1 MAEESDERLLKS
13 GSELFHELLRVYS
26 VAEVDDYFK
35 AGQWKDELMRTDLQ
49 LVEKHRREAGAPEPP
64 DLSEVKLPEMPKATV
79 MFQARPPA
87 FGAAASAAVTTPTLG
102 SAVAE
107 LRLIAL
113 FVAKW
118 KLDTTRTKTVLS
130 KLVPARRRH
139 VIASFKTENSGEEAT
154 QALEEFI
161 TECNE
166 KNSWPANT
174 VASPVAVAGV
184 KRPLSAVSPSL
195 VFDPNKRL
203 ATTSAV
209 GYRPAVRP
217 LTQARPVTIPA
228 RAATPSPA
236 AQALAARLAA
246 TAATRP
252 RAMLPMR
259 QLSAFARPVAGYR
272 PVAVAAK
279 PAVRPAWGSASVR
292 PVARPVTPIRPV
304 WGARPAVSAY
314 RPPVRPTRLW

>member
-1 MAEESDERLLKS
+1 MAEETDDRLSKT

-49 LVEKHRREAGAPEPP
+49 LIEKHRREAGAPEPP

-87 FGAAASAAVTTPTLG
+87 FGAATTTAVTPPTLG

-139 VIASFKTENSGEEAT
+139 VIASFKTEKSGEEAT

-174 VASPVAVAGV
+174 GASPVAVAGV

-203 ATTSAV
+203 ATASAT
-209 GYRPAVRP
+209 GYRPAVARP
-217 LTQARPVTIPA
+217 VTPVVRPVTIPG
-228 RAATPSPA
+228 RATTPSPA

-246 TAATRP
+246 TAAARP
-252 RAMLPMR
+252 RAMTPI
-259 QLSAFARPVAGYR
+259 RPVAGYR

-279 PAVRPAWGSASVR
+279 PAVRPAWGAATVR
-292 PVARPVTPIRPV
+292 PVARPIAPIRPV
-304 WGARPAVSAY
+304 WSARPAVAAY
-314 RPPVRPTRLW
+314 RPPVRPTRPW